1 MITGEA
7 QMTWPMRD
15 FDLAQQ
21 LAMYGATAGCLL
33 LVFGVVAGAIFL
45 VKAWLRSGRYHR
57 SIKP

>member
-1 MITGEA
+1 
-7 QMTWPMRD
+7 MTWPMRD

-33 LVFGVVAGAIFL
+33 LVLVLAGGTVFL
-45 VKAWLRSGRYHR
+45 VKAWFRRGRYHR